1 MNIQV
6 VALQDLLNNYSED
19 FIQDILNKFKSIP
32 NHESPVQN
40 DVECFLHKKAI
51 EFEKMSWATT
61 HLVFVENDE
70 LILAGYFSLANR
82 PLKISE
88 KNFKKL
94 SNTQRKKLL
103 KYGSKEEKFIEI
115 NSFLIGQLGKN
126 YNVDDSIKNIVTGK
140 YLLSIAYEMLASIVK
155 VVKVKYVWLECE
167 NHPKLID
174 FYTNFGFTLIEN
186 YEGTNELKVLIMK
199 LE

>member
-1 MNIQV
+1 MNIKV

-19 FIQDILNKFKSIP
+19 FIQEILNEFRSIP
-32 NHESPVQN
+32 NHESVVQN
-40 DVECFLHKKAI
+40 DVDKKAI
-51 EFEKMSWATT
+51 EFEKMTWATT
-61 HLVFVENDE
+61 HLVFVESDE
-70 LILAGYFSLANR
+70 LVLAGYFSLANR

-126 YNVDDSIKNIVTGK
+126 YNVNDNIKNLVTGK
-140 YLLSIAYEMLASIVK
+140 YLLSIAYDMLASIVK

-167 NHPKLID
+167 NNSKLID
-174 FYTNFGFTLIEN
+174 FYKNFGFTLIEN

>member
-1 MNIQV
+1 M
-6 VALQDLLNNYSED
+6 
-19 FIQDILNKFKSIP
+19 
-32 NHESPVQN
+32 
-40 DVECFLHKKAI
+40 ECFLHKKAI

-61 HLVFVENDE
+61 HLVFVESNE
-70 LILAGYFSLANR
+70 LVLSGYFSLANR

-126 YNVDDSIKNIVTGK
+126 YNVDDSIKELVTGK
-140 YLLSIAYEMLASIVK
+140 YLLSIAYDMLVSIVK

-167 NHPKLID
+167 NNLKLIN
-174 FYTNFGFTLIEN
+174 FYTNFGFSLIEN

-199 LE
+199 LEQSQKDNY

>member
-1 MNIQV
+1 M
-6 VALQDLLNNYSED
+6 
-19 FIQDILNKFKSIP
+19 
-32 NHESPVQN
+32 
-40 DVECFLHKKAI
+40 
-51 EFEKMSWATT
+51 
-61 HLVFVENDE
+61 
-70 LILAGYFSLANR
+70 
-82 PLKISE
+82 
-88 KNFKKL
+88 KL
-94 SNTQRKKLL
+94 TV
-103 KYGSKEEKFIEI
+103 
-115 NSFLIGQLGKN
+115 FLIGQLGKN

-167 NHPKLID
+167 NNPKLID

>member
-1 MNIQV
+1 M
-6 VALQDLLNNYSED
+6 
-19 FIQDILNKFKSIP
+19 
-32 NHESPVQN
+32 
-40 DVECFLHKKAI
+40 ECFLHKKAI
-51 EFEKMSWATT
+51 EFEKMSW
-61 HLVFVENDE
+61 
-70 LILAGYFSLANR
+70 ANR

-103 KYGSKEEKFIEI
+103 KYGSKEGKFIEI

>member
-1 MNIQV
+1 MNIKV

-32 NHESPVQN
+32 NHESAVQN

-94 SNTQRKKLL
+94 L

-140 YLLSIAYEMLASIVK
+140 YLLSIAYDMLASIVK

-167 NHPKLID
+167 NNPKLID

>member
-1 MNIQV
+1 MMI
-6 VALQDLLNNYSED
+6 
-19 FIQDILNKFKSIP
+19 
-32 NHESPVQN
+32 
-40 DVECFLHKKAI
+40 
-51 EFEKMSWATT
+51 
-61 HLVFVENDE
+61 
-70 LILAGYFSLANR
+70 
-82 PLKISE
+82 
-88 KNFKKL
+88 
-94 SNTQRKKLL
+94 KKLL

-174 FYTNFGFTLIEN
+174 FYTNFGFTLIKN

>member
-1 MNIQV
+1 
-6 VALQDLLNNYSED
+6 
-19 FIQDILNKFKSIP
+19 
-32 NHESPVQN
+32 
-40 DVECFLHKKAI
+40 
-51 EFEKMSWATT
+51 MSWATT

-88 KNFKKL
+88 NNFKKL

-140 YLLSIAYEMLASIVK
+140 YLLSIAYDMLASIVK

>member
-1 MNIQV
+1 MNIKV

-19 FIQDILNKFKSIP
+19 FIQEILNKFKSIP
-32 NHESPVQN
+32 NHESVVQN
-40 DVECFLHKKAI
+40 DVDKKAI
-51 EFEKMSWATT
+51 EFEKMTWATT
-61 HLVFVENDE
+61 HLVFVESDE
-70 LILAGYFSLANR
+70 LVLAGYFSLANR

-126 YNVDDSIKNIVTGK
+126 YNVNDNIKNLVTGK
-140 YLLSIAYEMLASIVK
+140 YLLSIAYDMLASIVK

-167 NHPKLID
+167 NNSKLID
-174 FYTNFGFTLIEN
+174 FYKNFGFTLIEN